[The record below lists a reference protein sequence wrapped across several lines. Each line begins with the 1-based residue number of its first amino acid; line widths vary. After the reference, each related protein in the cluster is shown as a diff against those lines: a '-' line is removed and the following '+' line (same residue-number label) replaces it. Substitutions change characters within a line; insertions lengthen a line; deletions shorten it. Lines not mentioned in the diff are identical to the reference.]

1 MKSTGKRMGY
11 VFKKRTDRLYVLHLS
26 IRMLCK
32 NILQINGNYVTVIVY
47 SKRSPYEREFEMQEI
62 LQFIKA
68 MLPTIRS
75 AIPIYLV
82 GRFMFYLIMRRR
94 GFKTN
99 FRHELLLLIF
109 VLFMAGLASQ
119 TVISQNL
126 IQDGIAESGEL
137 RVNLT
142 PFHKL
147 TEIQTALQY
156 NNVHYILIEVFGNIA
171 MFAVIGFLLPLLWSE
186 FESFKNIVL
195 ISFTISLVIETTQ
208 LFLPRVTDVDDLI
221 MNTLG
226 GVIGYMI
233 YRIGRRIFPNVIKT
247 HERDF

>member
-1 MKSTGKRMGY
+1 M
-11 VFKKRTDRLYVLHLS
+11 
-26 IRMLCK
+26 
-32 NILQINGNYVTVIVY
+32 
-47 SKRSPYEREFEMQEI
+47 EEI
-62 LQFIKA
+62 FLFIKA

-75 AIPIYLV
+75 AIPIYV
-82 GRFMFYLIMRRR
+82 IGRFMFYIIMKRR

-119 TVISQNL
+119 TVISQIP

-156 NNVHYILIEVFGNIA
+156 NNVNYVLIEVIGNIA

-186 FESFKNIVL
+186 FASLKNIVL
-195 ISFTISLVIETTQ
+195 ISFTISAVIETTQ
-208 LFLPRVTDVDDLI
+208 LFLPRATDVDDLI
-221 MNTLG
+221 MNTVG

-233 YRIGRRIFPNVIKT
+233 YRIGKRILPNVMKT
-247 HERDF
+247 Y